1 MKTQQ
6 EVMDMDADLNLS
18 GFRSA
23 DMAGSYRGIRN
34 RVLLREPERCKECN
48 RVFISLYELKDCND
62 HDGLEEI

>member
-1 MKTQQ
+1 
-6 EVMDMDADLNLS
+6 MDADINLS

-23 DMAGSYRGIRN
+23 DMAGTYRGGIRNN

-48 RVFISLYELKDCND
+48 RVFISLYELRDCND